1 MDINEKM
8 NKIALELSEEYDIVY
23 MGLYGSQNYNLD
35 TEESDIDVKCFV
47 MPNFSN
53 IYERTM
59 ISKEVTTSYGIADV
73 KDIRLLPEL
82 IGKCSLTYLEAFVT
96 DYYVVGKNKAATIL
110 TEELRRMVNVF
121 INDHLHQLAM
131 VIKQMAKNKIK
142 IITQHPARKKEIA
155 HLGRLELVLQ
165 KLDAGLNFKEALF
178 LTDNER
184 ENILVIKNA
193 LMSKSALDLY
203 LLLSKTKISDYYKS
217 LAATIAPTNRL
228 DVIEYLN
235 KEVYKSVA
243 ENLYIDLKDTFEN

>member
-1 MDINEKM
+1 MDINEKL
-8 NKIALELSEEYDIVY
+8 NKIALELSEEYEIVY

-47 MPNFSN
+47 MPNFSS

-59 ISKEVTTSYGIADV
+59 ISKEVKTSYGIADI

-82 IGKCSLTYLEAFVT
+82 ISKCGLTYLEAFVT
-96 DYYVVGKNKAATIL
+96 DYYVTGKTANNL
-110 TEELRRMVNVF
+110 TQELRRLVKVF

-131 VIKQMAKNKIK
+131 VIKQMTKNKIK
-142 IITQHPARKKEIA
+142 ILTQHPARKKEIA

-184 ENILVIKNA
+184 ENILVTKKV

-203 LLLSKTKISDYYKS
+203 LLSSKTKINDYYKS

-243 ENLYIDLKDTFEN
+243 ESLYTDLKETFEN

>member
-59 ISKEVTTSYGIADV
+59 ISKEVPTSYGIADV

-82 IGKCSLTYLEAFVT
+82 IGKCGLTYLEAFIT
-96 DYYVVGKNKAATIL
+96 DYYVVGNNQAAITLIQ
-110 TEELRRMVNVF
+110 ELRRMVNIF
-121 INDHLHQLAM
+121 INDHSHLLAM
-131 VIKQMAKNKIK
+131 VIKQVANNKIK
-142 IITQHPARKKEIA
+142 EVIKNPSKKKELA
-155 HLGRLELVLQ
+155 HIRRLELVLQ
-165 KLDAGLNFKEALF
+165 KLDADLNFKEALF

-184 ENILVIKNA
+184 EDILAIKKVLMPELA
-193 LMSKSALDLY
+193 LNFY
-203 LLLSKTKISDYYKS
+203 LSNNKIDTYYKS
-217 LAATIAPTNRL
+217 LAATIAPINRM
-228 DVIEYLN
+228 DVTEYLD
-235 KEVYKSVA
+235 KEIYRTVA
-243 ENLYIDLKDTFEN
+243 GSLYADLKDTFEN